1 MDMIGRSYMLIT
13 SRSLS
18 FCQILPKTGNYSD
31 IMLLLDTRIDVICCR
46 SRQVVVLEYNR
57 NCPAVN
63 F

>member
-13 SRSLS
+13 SRRLS

-46 SRQVVVLEYNR
+46 SRQAVVLEYNR